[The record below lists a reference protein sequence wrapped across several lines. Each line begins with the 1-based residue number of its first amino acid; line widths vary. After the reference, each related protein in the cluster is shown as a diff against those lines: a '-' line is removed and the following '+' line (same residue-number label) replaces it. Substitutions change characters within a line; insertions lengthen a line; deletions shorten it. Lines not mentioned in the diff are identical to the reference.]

1 MRKIAIILFVS
12 AFSLTMMAQIQDST
26 QVVKNTLPSP
36 EPAKVVAD
44 NSLPTPKRSYF
55 GMALGVSASTNGLG
69 GSLITS
75 LNKRFSLRLSYEK
88 VDMTFKDAFT
98 FEQSG
103 KSFVATP
110 QWKSGGMSAI
120 LDFYLFKCLYLSGG
134 VVLSDMNL
142 GVSLNSASDIKIG
155 DITFSNK
162 NGEIGQLALAVK
174 PFDRVAPYAAI
185 GFGRNISRDHRLGMS
200 LEMGAYYMKSYVVDV
215 SGTKFFE
222 GNNNN
227 ASIDNLNAT
236 LKDISWSGIY
246 PVVKLAISYKFIGK
260 NK

>member
-1 MRKIAIILFVS
+1 MKKIATILFVS
-12 AFSLTMMAQIQDST
+12 AFSLTMAAQIQDST
-26 QVVKNTLPSP
+26 K
-36 EPAKVVAD
+36 VAD

-75 LNKRFSLRLSYEK
+75 LSKRFSLRLSYEQ
-88 VDMTFKDAFT
+88 VDKTFNDAFT

-103 KSFVATP
+103 KSFVASP
-110 QWKSGGMSAI
+110 HWKTGGMSAI
-120 LDFYLFKCLYLSGG
+120 IDFYLFKCMYLSGG

-142 GVSLNSASDIKIG
+142 GASLKSSSAIKIG
-155 DITFSNK
+155 DITFQPD
-162 NGEIGQLALAVK
+162 EMGQLALAVK
-174 PFDRVAPYAAI
+174 PLDRVAPYAAI

-227 ASIDNLNAT
+227 ASIDNLNTT